1 MMQIYAQN
9 ASKYALAAGL
19 RPDPMHEKFMC
30 SPRLRSRDG
39 SLLLR
44 RGERRRGSGGKGLL
58 MSGEKEGE
66 MAYFYLVGGVA

>member
-1 MMQIYAQN
+1 MMQIYDQN

-19 RPDPMHEKFMC
+19 HPDPMHEELMC

-44 RGERRRGSGGKGLL
+44 RGKRRKGSGLL
-58 MSGEKEGE
+58 ISGGKEGE